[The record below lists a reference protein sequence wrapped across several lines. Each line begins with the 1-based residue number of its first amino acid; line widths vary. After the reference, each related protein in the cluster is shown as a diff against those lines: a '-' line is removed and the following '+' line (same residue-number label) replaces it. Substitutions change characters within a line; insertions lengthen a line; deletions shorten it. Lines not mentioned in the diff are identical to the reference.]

1 MLIACYIGDH
11 AKDDILTRIGWTGTR
26 IVQKGLYAQVT
37 HTEAI
42 LAVHADG
49 TVDIGSATLRENRV
63 RVKEHVRLNP
73 RHWLIAD
80 VPQWDVDAAH
90 DWFMEHYGERYD
102 IRGAFAS
109 WTPIMWQRDNQWF
122 CSESI
127 AAAVG
132 MKTPSLYG
140 PSLLA
145 DVAFSQGRDVTA
157 EFFRMSANDSRFV
170 QAA

>member
-1 MLIACYIGDH
+1 MKVACYIGDH
-11 AKDDILTRIGWTGTR
+11 AKDDILTRIGWAGTR
-26 IVQKGLYAQVT
+26 IVQKGMYAQVT

-42 LAVHADG
+42 LAVHPDG
-49 TVDIGSATLRENRV
+49 TVDIGSATLRENKV
-63 RVKEHVRLNP
+63 RVKERVRLNP

-80 VPQWDVDAAH
+80 VQQWDVDAARAWFIEH
-90 DWFMEHYGERYD
+90 DGERYD
-102 IRGAFAS
+102 IRGAFVS
-109 WTPIMWQRDNQWF
+109 WLPIMWQRDRQWF

-157 EFFRMSANDSRFV
+157 EFFNTREH
-170 QAA
+170 

>member
-1 MLIACYIGDH
+1 MH
-11 AKDDILTRIGWTGTR
+11 P
-26 IVQKGLYAQVT
+26 
-37 HTEAI
+37 
-42 LAVHADG
+42 DG
-49 TVDIGSATLRENRV
+49 TVDIGSASLRDRGV
-63 RVKEHVRLNP
+63 RTKRNVRLNP
-73 RHWLIAD
+73 KHWLIAD
-80 VPQWDVDAAH
+80 VPQWDIERARAWFIEH
-90 DWFMEHYGERYD
+90 DGEHYD
-102 IRGAFAS
+102 IRGAFVS
-109 WTPIMWQRDNQWF
+109 WLPIMWQREKEWF

>member
-1 MLIACYIGDH
+1 MKIACYIGDH
-11 AKDDILTRIGWTGTR
+11 AKDSIPTRIGWAGTR

-42 LAVHADG
+42 LSVHDDG

-63 RVKEHVRLNP
+63 RVKERVRLNP
-73 RHWLIAD
+73 RHWLIAN
-80 VPQWDVDAAH
+80 VPHWDVEAARAWFIEHDA
-90 DWFMEHYGERYD
+90 ERYD

-109 WTPIMWQRDNQWF
+109 WTPIMWQRENQWF

-157 EFFRMSANDSRFV
+157 EFFNTREH
-170 QAA
+170 

>member
-1 MLIACYIGDH
+1 MKIACYIGDH
-11 AKDDILTRIGWTGTR
+11 AKDDILTRIGWAGTR

-42 LAVHADG
+42 LVVHVDG
-49 TVDIGSATLRENRV
+49 TVDIGSATLRENKV
-63 RVKEHVRLNP
+63 RIKERVRLNHK
-73 RHWLIAD
+73 HWLIAD
-80 VPQWDVDAAH
+80 VPQWDAAEARK
-90 DWFMEHYGERYD
+90 WFVKNKGKRYD
-102 IRGAFAS
+102 WRGAFVS
-109 WTPIMWQRDNQWF
+109 WLPIMWQRDDQLF

-157 EFFRMSANDSRFV
+157 EFF
-170 QAA
+170 AARP